1 MHNCDSLRHQMVC
14 AIHIHFHS
22 VLLHVMAVVSPLSWS
37 VPYTTALV
45 DSKTRHPNSQEH
57 GLVGSRDEATGLLCS
72 KRRQTSA
79 QLRVWHALSCSRN
92 PERRKEARKAERKH
106 NRAQRCPEGECLQVM
121 ESTRS
126 TGQGD
131 GAPASPWRLFWTFLH
146 WIQIYCKS
154 HFPVHMKLSSVEIT
168 NANQSCVSHDLP
180 PCSSLSHTHTHTH
193 THRVPTSPSPACLC
207 TPAVL
212 C

>member
-22 VLLHVMAVVSPLSWS
+22 VLLHVMAVASPLSWS
-37 VPYTTALV
+37 VAYTTTLV

-57 GLVGSRDEATGLLCS
+57 GLVGGRDEGTGLPCS
-72 KRRQTSA
+72 KCQQTSA

-106 NRAQRCPEGECLQVM
+106 NRAQRHPEGACLQVM
-121 ESTRS
+121 ESTWS

-146 WIQIYCKS
+146 LIQIYRKS
-154 HFPVHMKLSSVEIT
+154 HFPVHMKLSSTEIT

-180 PCSSLSHTHTHTH
+180 PCSSQTHTHTH